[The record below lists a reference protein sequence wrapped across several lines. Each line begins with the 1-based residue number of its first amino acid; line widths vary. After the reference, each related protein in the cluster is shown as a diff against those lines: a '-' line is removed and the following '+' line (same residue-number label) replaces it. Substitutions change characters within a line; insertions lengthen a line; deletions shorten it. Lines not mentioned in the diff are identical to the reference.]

1 MTDEE
6 FSVFVDRGIAKIPER
21 FRAKIANVAFLIA
34 DEPTEAQLEENDIP
48 VGDTLLGLYQ
58 GIPLTERGEY
68 YGMGVVL
75 PDTITLFKL
84 PILEDAG
91 TDAGRI
97 QHVVTETIWHEV
109 AHYFGYDDEEIE
121 KREDAGTNHTT

>member
-34 DEPTEAQLEENDIP
+34 DEPTEAQLKENDIP

-97 QHVVTETIWHEV
+97 
-109 AHYFGYDDEEIE
+109 
-121 KREDAGTNHTT
+121 